1 MGEQTQA
8 LASYTGQIAKVFS
21 ARGRPELAVPLY
33 EQLAP
38 YRKVEGFRAGLAVM
52 LLESGQP
59 ERAREIYDEL
69 MELGPENLS
78 RNPAYLHALGF
89 LASLCADFGDR
100 AGAPSIEA
108 ALVPYRG
115 LWIESGSNVYG
126 PAPHFLARLAEVQGH
141 DERARQLFAEADER
155 CVAMGAPILRAWN
168 QIAWAEAA
176 AGWDEEAMAA
186 RLLDAATVVGA
197 ELGAPGLTRAADRV
211 RAGLGQIDAATRRPS
226 STAS

>member
-1 MGEQTQA
+1 M
-8 LASYTGQIAKVFS
+8 
-21 ARGRPELAVPLY
+21 AVPLY

-69 MELGPENLS
+69 MELGPGNLS

-89 LASLCADFGDR
+89 LASLCADFGDSV
-100 AGAPSIEA
+100 GAPSIEA
-108 ALVPYRG
+108 ALLPYSG

-126 PAPHFLARLAEVQGH
+126 PAPHFLARLADVQGH
-141 DERARQLFAEADER
+141 DQRARELFAEADER

-168 QIAWAEAA
+168 QIACAAAA
-176 AGWDEEAMAA
+176 AGWDDEAMAV
-186 RLLDAATVVGA
+186 RLLDAATVVGDEHGA
-197 ELGAPGLTRAADRV
+197 LGVTRAAERLRD
-211 RAGLGQIDAATRRPS
+211 GLGQIDTAMRRAS